1 MEDRCEKMNKELEET
16 EQLLV
21 DLKSQLEELR
31 TQKDEQEGT
40 LKELTDIKESMQK
53 KLNAA
58 TKLIT
63 GLGREKVRWTQERE
77 RLSENTRKLIGDCLS
92 CSSFLSYAGPFD
104 YFYRKRMV
112 YEDWRQKILDNEIPC
127 TQEEFKLEN
136 LLTS

>member
-31 TQKDEQEGT
+31 TQKDEQEAT
-40 LKELTDIKESMQK
+40 LKELTDKKESMQK

-63 GLGREKVRWTQERE
+63 GLGREKVRWT
-77 RLSENTRKLIGDCLS
+77 
-92 CSSFLSYAGPFD
+92 
-104 YFYRKRMV
+104 
-112 YEDWRQKILDNEIPC
+112 
-127 TQEEFKLEN
+127 
-136 LLTS
+136 